1 MSFSVNTNAG
11 AFAALQNLNA
21 TQGALNQTQS
31 RINTGLKVASAKDN
45 AAIYSI
51 AQSMKGDLA
60 ELSAVKASL
69 DRGKQIMDIAIAA
82 GEAVSDTLIEMKEK
96 AVAASQEGLDTD
108 TYNSLNDDFFALRAQ
123 IDSIVNNAEFDGV
136 NLVTVGA
143 TDSSV
148 LAGKDGATLTLPAD
162 DMSAIHLQFGLP
174 NIDLYNA
181 TNAQATVT
189 VIENAL
195 DDVNQGLS
203 QFGATSKRLDSLIEF
218 NSKLSDTVETGVG
231 NLVDADLAK
240 ESANLQAFQTK
251 QQLGLQALGIA
262 NQAPQAVL
270 SLFR

>member
-11 AFAALQNLNA
+11 AYAALQNLNV
-21 TQGALNQTQS
+21 TQSALDQTQA
-31 RINTGLKVASAKDN
+31 RINTGLKVASVKDN

-60 ELSAVKASL
+60 ELSAIGNSL
-69 DRGKQIMDIAIAA
+69 NRGKQIIDISIAA

-96 AVAASQEGLDTD
+96 AVAASQVGLDTD
-108 TYNSLNDDFFALRAQ
+108 THQALNDDFFALRAQ

-136 NLVTVGA
+136 NLVTIGA

-162 DMSAIHLQFGLP
+162 DMSAQHLQFGAV
-174 NIDLYNA
+174 NINLYNA
-181 TNAQATVT
+181 TNAQASVN
-189 VIENAL
+189 VVENAL
-195 DDVNQGLS
+195 DSVNQGLS
-203 QFGATSKRLDSLIEF
+203 KFGATATRLDSLIEF
-218 NSKLSDTVETGVG
+218 NSKLSDSIETGIG
-231 NLVDADLAK
+231 NLVDADMAK
-240 ESANLQAFQTK
+240 ESATLTALQTK

-262 NQAPQAVL
+262 NQAPQATL